1 MTDGGDGQAKV
12 LRFLGSPEAYGCGA
26 TTVERMETHASIVFL
41 AGDRAYKVKR
51 AVKYP
56 FLDFST
62 LENRH
67 VACVNELKVNARTA
81 PELYLRVAPV
91 LSLPDGGLRIGAE
104 GEGEDGESAGEV
116 VEWVLV
122 MRRFDQ
128 DGLFDRMAEEGRLPL
143 ALMAP
148 LADEIASFHASAD
161 RHLAQDVPA
170 RALAAILADN
180 AAELGGARDVFAL
193 ADAASFGEASLAALA
208 VRIPLIKAR
217 ARDGYVRHCH
227 GDLHLRNIV
236 LVENRPVLFDAI
248 EFDDRLAIIDVL
260 YDLAFLLMD
269 LGKRGLHAH
278 ANAVL
283 NAYLDAEGS
292 TGNLVGL
299 ALLPLYLSTRAAI
312 RAKVELLR
320 AGKLEGAAAD
330 AALSEARAYFDLAR
344 RFLVGSKPHLV
355 VIGGLSGS
363 GKSAVSRAVAAS
375 FAGPPGRSAALPG
388 VSAQIPAIAAQ
399 SPPISA
405 PFLRNS
411 AHFPGAVHVRSDRER
426 KRMFGVGPGERLPKN
441 AYASEVSGL
450 VYAACRKRAGLALAA
465 GCSVVLDGVHARP
478 DERVAARQV
487 AEKLWVSFTGI
498 WLDADPA
505 ILKSRVSERTGD
517 ISDATQEVIEEQ
529 LGYDLGAMDFA
540 RVDASKSLEEV
551 VKSCLAIIAR
561 DASDT

>member
-1 MTDGGDGQAKV
+1 MIEDGGAQAKV
-12 LRFLGSPEAYGCGA
+12 LRFLGSPEAYGLGDA
-26 TTVERMETHASIVFL
+26 TVECIETHASIVFL

-56 FLDFST
+56 FLDFSS
-62 LENRH
+62 LEKRH
-67 VACVNELKVNARTA
+67 EACLNELKINARTA
-81 PELYLRVAPV
+81 PGLYLRIAPV
-91 LSLPDGGLRIGAE
+91 LALPDGGFRLGAE
-104 GEGEDGESAGEV
+104 GEGEGGESIGEV

-128 DGLFDRMAEEGRLPL
+128 RGLFDHMAEEGRLPL

-148 LADEIASFHASAD
+148 LAEEIASFHASAD
-161 RHLAQDVPA
+161 RHLAQDGPVA
-170 RALAAILADN
+170 ALASILGDN
-180 AAELGGARDVFAL
+180 AAELAAARDAFAPE
-193 ADAASFGEASLAALA
+193 AASSLAETARAALSSLT
-208 VRIPLIKAR
+208 PLIKAR
-217 ARDGYVRHCH
+217 APDGYVRHCH

-236 LVENRPVLFDAI
+236 LVEDRPVLFDAI
-248 EFDDRLAIIDVL
+248 EFDDRLAIVDVL

-299 ALLPLYLSTRAAI
+299 ALLPLFLSTRAAI

-320 AGKLEGAAAD
+320 TGKLEGEAAD
-330 AALSEARAYFDLAR
+330 AALVEARTYFDLAR
-344 RFLVGSKPHLV
+344 RFLVRSRPHLV

-375 FAGPPGRSAALPG
+375 FAEMPLDCAEMPKRDAEMPMGGAEMPMDRGG
-388 VSAQIPAIAAQ
+388 
-399 SPPISA
+399 
-405 PFLRNS
+405 
-411 AHFPGAVHVRSDRER
+411 FPGAVHVRSDRER

-441 AYASEVSGL
+441 AYASEVSVL
-450 VYAACRKRAGLALAA
+450 VYAACRKRAGLALEA

-478 DERVAARQV
+478 DERAAARQV
-487 AEKLWVSFTGI
+487 AEKLGVSFTGI
-498 WLDADPA
+498 WLDADPSV
-505 ILKSRVSERTGD
+505 LKSRVFARKGD
-517 ISDATQEVIEEQ
+517 ISDATPEVVEEQ
-529 LGYDLGAMDFA
+529 FGYDLGVLDFA
-540 RVDASKSLEEV
+540 RVDGAKSLEDV

-561 DASDT
+561 DASDRAARRG

>member
-1 MTDGGDGQAKV
+1 MTEAGDEQAKV
-12 LRFLGSPEAYGCGA
+12 LRFLGSPEDYDGGHA
-26 TTVERMETHASIVFL
+26 TVERMETHASIVFL
-41 AGDRAYKVKR
+41 AEDRAYKVKR

-62 LENRH
+62 LESRH
-67 VACVNELKVNARTA
+67 AACLNELKVNARTA
-81 PELYLRVAPV
+81 PELYLRVAPI
-91 LSLPDGGLRIGAE
+91 LSLPGGGFRIGAE
-104 GEGEDGESAGEV
+104 GEGEGGESAGDV
-116 VEWVLV
+116 VEWVLI
-122 MRRFDQ
+122 MRRFDRH
-128 DGLFDRMAEEGRLPL
+128 GLLDSLAEEGRLPI

-148 LADEIASFHASAD
+148 LAEEIASFHALAD

-180 AAELGGARDVFAL
+180 AAELGGAGDVFAL
-193 ADAASFGEASLAALA
+193 ADAASCGEASLAALA

-312 RAKVELLR
+312 RVKVELLR
-320 AGKLEGAAAD
+320 AGKLEGEAAD
-330 AALSEARAYFDLAR
+330 AALSEARTYFDLAR
-344 RFLVGSKPHLV
+344 RFLVPSKPHLV

-363 GKSAVSRAVAAS
+363 GKSAVSRA
-375 FAGPPGRSAALPG
+375 
-388 VSAQIPAIAAQ
+388 IAAAFAEM
-399 SPPISA
+399 PLDSA
-405 PFLRNS
+405 EKPKIGAEIPLDCAELRMDRGG
-411 AHFPGAVHVRSDRER
+411 FPGAVHVRSDRER
-426 KRMFGVGPGERLPKN
+426 KRMFGVGLSERLPKN

-465 GCSVVLDGVHARP
+465 GSAVVLDGVHARP
-478 DERVAARQV
+478 HERLAARQV
-487 AEKLWVSFTGI
+487 AEKLGISFTGI
-498 WLDADPA
+498 WLDADPSV
-505 ILKSRVSERTGD
+505 LKSRVSARKGD
-517 ISDATQEVIEEQ
+517 ISDATSAVIEEQ
-529 LGYDLGAMDFA
+529 MGYDLGAMDFGCVNA
-540 RVDASKSLEEV
+540 AKPLEDV
-551 VKSCLAIIAR
+551 VKSCLAIIAK
-561 DASDT
+561 DAADGAARRG

>member
-1 MTDGGDGQAKV
+1 MTERADAQAKV
-12 LRFLGSPEAYGCGA
+12 LRFLGSPEAYGGGA

-56 FLDFST
+56 FLDFSS
-62 LENRH
+62 LEKRYA
-67 VACVNELKVNARTA
+67 ACRNELKVNARTA
-81 PELYLRVAPV
+81 PELYLRIAPV
-91 LSLPDGGLRIGAE
+91 LALRRGGFRLGAE
-104 GEGEDGESAGEV
+104 GEEGDGGGGGEV

-128 DGLFDRMAEEGRLPL
+128 HGLFDRMAEEGRLPL
-143 ALMAP
+143 LLMAP
-148 LADEIASFHASAD
+148 LAEEIASFHASAD
-161 RHLAQDVPA
+161 RHLAQDVPVA
-170 RALAAILADN
+170 ALAAILDDN
-180 AAELGGARDVFAL
+180 AAELAGARDAFAPELASAL
-193 ADAASFGEASLAALA
+193 AETAREMLSALT
-208 VRIPLIKAR
+208 PLIKAR

-236 LVENRPVLFDAI
+236 LAENRPVLFDAI

-312 RAKVELLR
+312 RAKVEALR
-320 AGKLEGAAAD
+320 AAKLEGEAAD

-344 RFLVGSKPHLV
+344 RFLIGSRPHLV

-363 GKSAVSRAVAAS
+363 GKSAVSRA
-375 FAGPPGRSAALPG
+375 
-388 VSAQIPAIAAQ
+388 IAAAFAEM
-399 SPPISA
+399 PLDSA
-405 PFLRNS
+405 EKPKIGAEIPLDCAELRMDRGG
-411 AHFPGAVHVRSDRER
+411 FPGAVHVRSDRER
-426 KRMFGVGPGERLPKN
+426 KRMFGVGAGERLPKN

-450 VYAACRKRAGLALAA
+450 VYAACRKRAGLALGA

-478 DERVAARQV
+478 EERAAARQV
-487 AEKLWVSFTGI
+487 AEKLGVSFTGI
-498 WLDADPA
+498 WLDADPSV
-505 ILKSRVSERTGD
+505 LKSRVSARKGD
-517 ISDATQEVIEEQ
+517 ISDATPEVVEEQ

-540 RVDASKSLEEV
+540 RVDATKSLENV

-561 DASDT
+561 DASER